1 MRLLLTSLAA
11 ATLLAGPAL
20 AGETR
25 VELRSGLG
33 WTDGQAAKGTI
44 GGAVGYDIATGGG
57 TFIGVEESVD
67 KQLAAAQQARWG
79 TSARFGTHMGPD
91 DKLYATAGYNYGTG
105 PHGADIGAGWD
116 HTLGGP
122 LYTKVEYKHYFN
134 EGGARNSNAALLG
147 VGMKF

>member
-91 DKLYATAGYNYGTG
+91 DKLYATAG
-105 PHGADIGAGWD
+105 
-116 HTLGGP
+116 P